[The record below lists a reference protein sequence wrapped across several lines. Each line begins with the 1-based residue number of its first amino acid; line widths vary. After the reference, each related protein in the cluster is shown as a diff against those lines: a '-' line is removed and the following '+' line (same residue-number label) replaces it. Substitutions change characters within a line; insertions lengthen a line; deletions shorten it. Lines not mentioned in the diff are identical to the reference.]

1 MHVLKYSWHKN
12 QIFTPTPK
20 KKIHMNKLMHKFH
33 KEKLCHVDK
42 MYVITMPQ
50 NTSIF
55 HIFHFLGMFTQDCW
69 SPVAEKTVLVM
80 WKHNLYQHTK
90 VQKHRWQERVCI
102 CGVWFCWS
110 CKAGM
115 SGDTIKKISVIYY
128 YLLGRG
134 WTVI

>member
-1 MHVLKYSWHKN
+1 MKYSWHKN
-12 QIFTPTPK
+12 HIFNGNPHPQE
-20 KKIHMNKLMHKFH
+20 KIHMNKFH
-33 KEKLCHVDK
+33 KKKLFHVNK
-42 MYVITMPQ
+42 MCVITMPQ
-50 NTSIF
+50 NTAIF
-55 HIFHFLGMFTQDCW
+55 HIFQFLGMFTQDCW
-69 SPVAEKTVLVM
+69 SPVAEKTVLAK

-134 WTVI
+134 WTVIWF